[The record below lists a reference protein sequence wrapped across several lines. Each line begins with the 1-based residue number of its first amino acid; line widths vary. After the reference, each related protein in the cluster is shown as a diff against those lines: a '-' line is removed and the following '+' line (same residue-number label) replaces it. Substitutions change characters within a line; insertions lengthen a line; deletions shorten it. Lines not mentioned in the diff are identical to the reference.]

1 MAALKHRSGLHDIER
16 PKNGER
22 SSSGDRQPK
31 ATFGR
36 AGPKPFAPSE
46 LPADTYGQASDPF
59 LASFVFDDDKL
70 QDHAPDRAKAVAA
83 AEPVEMRDTPVCEPD
98 APVSGLPASDDGS
111 GLTAN
116 GRQFCHLPLR
126 HLHPGP
132 NRLRRDFN
140 QQDLQDLAQSI
151 REKGLLQPL
160 IVRSRPHGQYEIV
173 AGERR
178 WRAARLAGIREV
190 PVLLRELSDA
200 EALEIALVEN
210 VQRSDLGP
218 LEEAEG
224 YAQLMQLC
232 GYTQHRLASVVGKSR
247 SHVANSLRLLTLPDE
262 VKAHLE
268 AGRLTPGHARTLVA
282 AVAPLELADQ
292 IIKRNLNVR
301 DSERLARA
309 QHGSSCG
316 RKAPQRD
323 RGDFRELERQVSE
336 ALGLKVEIVGVGRST
351 GRVVVHVPTVE
362 RLNEV
367 CRRLTRQD

>member
-1 MAALKHRSGLHDIER
+1 MAALKHRFGLHDIER
-16 PKNGER
+16 ASN
-22 SSSGDRQPK
+22 GDRQPK

-70 QDHAPDRAKAVAA
+70 EDHAPDRARAA
-83 AEPVEMRDTPVCEPD
+83 AEPVESR
-98 APVSGLPASDDGS
+98 VSGVPASDDGS

-116 GRQFCHLPLR
+116 GRQFCHLPLGR
-126 HLHPGP
+126 LHPGP
-132 NRLRRDFN
+132 NTLRRDFN

-160 IVRSRPHGQYEIV
+160 IVRSRPQGDYEIV

-210 VQRSDLGP
+210 IQRSDLSP

-224 YAQLMQLC
+224 YAQLMQRC
-232 GYTQHRLASVVGKSR
+232 GYTQHRLASIIGKSR
-247 SHVANSLRLLTLPDE
+247 SHVANSLRLLALPDE

-268 AGRLTPGHARTLVA
+268 VGRLTPGHARTLVA
-282 AVAPLELADQ
+282 AVAPAELADQ
-292 IIKRNLNVR
+292 IIKRNLSVR

-309 QHGSSCG
+309 QHGSSCA
-316 RKAPQRD
+316 RKETPRN
-323 RGDFRELERQVSE
+323 RGDFHDLERQVSE
-336 ALGLKVEIVGVGRST
+336 ALGLKVEIISAGRSA

-367 CRRLTRQD
+367 CRRLMRLN

>member
-16 PKNGER
+16 PGN
-22 SSSGDRQPK
+22 GDRQPN

-36 AGPKPFAPSE
+36 AGPKPFAPTE

-59 LASFVFDDDKL
+59 LASFVFDNDKL
-70 QDHAPDRAKAVAA
+70 EDHAPDRDKAA
-83 AEPVEMRDTPVCEPD
+83 AEPVERRDTPVREAD
-98 APVSGLPASDDGS
+98 APVSGVPASDDGS

-116 GRQFCHLPLR
+116 GRQFCHLPLGR
-126 HLHPGP
+126 LHPGP
-132 NRLRRDFN
+132 NKLRKDFN

-160 IVRSRPHGQYEIV
+160 IVRSRPHGEYEIV

-210 VQRSDLGP
+210 VQRSDLSP

-224 YAQLMQLC
+224 YAQLMQRC
-232 GYTQHRLASVVGKSR
+232 GYTQHRLASVIGKSR
-247 SHVANSLRLLTLPDE
+247 SHVANSLRLLSLPGE

-282 AVAPLELADQ
+282 AVAPLELAEQ
-292 IIKRNLNVR
+292 IIKRNLSVR

-309 QHGSSCG
+309 PHGSSG
-316 RKAPQRD
+316 ARKAPARN
-323 RGDFRELERQVSE
+323 RGDFGELERQVSE
-336 ALGLKVEIVGVGRST
+336 ALGLKVEIVSAGRSA

-367 CRRLTRQD
+367 CRRLMCQN